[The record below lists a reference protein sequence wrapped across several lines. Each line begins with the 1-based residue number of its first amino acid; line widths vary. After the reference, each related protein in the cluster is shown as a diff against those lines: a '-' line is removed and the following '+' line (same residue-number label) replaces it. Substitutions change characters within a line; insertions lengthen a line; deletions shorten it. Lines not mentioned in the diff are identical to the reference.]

1 MAEDD
6 RSCASGS
13 STPDAPAMADVNA
26 AEQHSGVRPVG
37 SRRARRVVD
46 ADADVTEVMQ
56 AFTAGTTSQTYSA
69 GRRAK
74 RPHVVVGSRR
84 AAAPADGLPL
94 APAVASSPVVSED
107 TITFPAVG
115 SLPEGRIPGA
125 RRAVARAAQST
136 GGRTRLMAGAAAL
149 LVAAVGSI
157 SLASPTLMNGADAA
171 LAKNYI
177 DANGTNAVDV
187 SRNYDRE
194 LAVQKPLQ
202 AQQLQKALAERMASD
217 EKAAERRQDEIVRN
231 QWVIPVVGYR
241 ITARFGQGGG
251 YWSSGRH
258 TGLDFAGPSGS
269 TIVSV
274 AAGTVTDVGYEGA
287 YGNRTIITLDDG
299 TEVWYCHQSSTN
311 VQVGQQVAP
320 GDVIGATGSTGNVT
334 GPHLHLEVRTPGG
347 GPTDPYAAL
356 QAHGVT
362 P

>member
-6 RSCASGS
+6 RSSASGS
-13 STPDAPAMADVNA
+13 STPDASSGSAVNSSSR
-26 AEQHSGVRPVG
+26 QVG
-37 SRRARRVVD
+37 SRRARRSIE
-46 ADADVTEVMQ
+46 ADSDSTMVIKAVTDQ
-56 AFTAGTTSQTYSA
+56 STTQTYA
-69 GRRAK
+69 GGRRAK
-74 RPHVVVGSRR
+74 RPAPVAGTRR
-84 AAAPADGLPL
+84 ADAPVDGLPVI
-94 APAVASSPVVSED
+94 ARPTPESVTAAES

-125 RRAVARAAQST
+125 RRAVVQRS
-136 GGRTRLMAGAAAL
+136 GGRTRLLAGAAAL
-149 LVAAVGSI
+149 VIAAVGSL
-157 SLASPTLMNGADAA
+157 SLASPGLLAGADAA
-171 LAKNYI
+171 LAKSYVG
-177 DANGTNAVDV
+177 ANGTNAVDV
-187 SRNYDRE
+187 SRSYDRE

-202 AQQLQKALAERMASD
+202 AQQLQKALAQETAKNV
-217 EKAAERRQDEIVRN
+217 KAAEKRLDEKIRN

-241 ITARFGQGGG
+241 LTARFGQGGG

-287 YGNRTIITLDDG
+287 YGNRTIITLEDG

-334 GPHLHLEVRTPGG
+334 GPHLHLEVHPGG
-347 GPTDPYAAL
+347 GSPVDPYTVL